1 MPTPDEV
8 AAAFGEEP
16 AATED
21 DSYAQSCGD
30 DPDPEDE
37 Q

>member
-1 MPTPDEV
+1 MPTPEEIR
-8 AAAFGEEP
+8 AWENEP

-21 DSYAQSCGD
+21 DSYGQGCGD
-30 DPDPEDE
+30 DPDPE